1 MDSILNN
8 SFCLVRKKKNFHDFS
23 FFVWGG
29 LDNAF
34 HSITYQ
40 PPTVSCQQMT
50 TEHLDR
56 LCYSPKAIFSPRL
69 PIQPQKS
76 SSQFSSLPTNRLNP
90 FRAFLIVNRL
100 TSSIIS
106 VNRQAC
112 EYFWYTE
119 NELKTKTIDNLILDE
134 KSSSVI
140 TDSFLSQQ
148 SGQTKI
154 LAGKIVHILLGTGE
168 RAQFSLFIQDLDGD
182 NQVPLRFYAFEP
194 IHIMQATIQ
203 CDKQGL
209 IILSDQNFSI
219 LFHNTMINNHVNE
232 NHHIGDYIP
241 TLKDKSKFKHL
252 LTHRTYRTTGLLNN
266 EKNLFIPLMI
276 NISKM
281 NDNDDEN
288 IQLIISIMSNISGL
302 IMLDE
307 TYTIRAYNPY
317 FIQCLLGYRSLDL
330 INHVSFISHK
340 F

>member
-1 MDSILNN
+1 MVLILNN
-8 SFCLVRKKKNFHDFS
+8 SFCLVKEKGKAARKYFLFLS
-23 FFVWGG
+23 FG

-56 LCYSPKAIFSPRL
+56 LCYSPKPLFSPRF
-69 PIQPQKS
+69 PSHPQKS
-76 SSQFSSLPTNRLNP
+76 SSSSISSLPTNRLNP

-100 TSSIIS
+100 TSAIIS

-119 NELKTKTIDNLILDE
+119 NELKSKTIDNLILNE

-148 SGQTKI
+148 SGQTRI
-154 LAGKIVHILLGTGE
+154 LAGKIVDILLGTGE
-168 RAQFSLFIQDLDGD
+168 RAQFSLFMQDLDGEH
-182 NQVPLRFYAFEP
+182 LRFYAFEP
-194 IHIMQATIQ
+194 IHIMQAKIR
-203 CDKQGL
+203 CDKHGL
-209 IILSDQNFSI
+209 IVSTDPNFSI
-219 LFHNTMINNHVNE
+219 LFHNTMIHQNHVHE
-232 NHHIGDYIP
+232 NHHIGDFIP
-241 TLKDKSKFKHL
+241 TLKDKLKLKHL
-252 LTHRTYRTTGLLNN
+252 LTHRTYRTTGLLNS
-266 EKNLFIPLMI
+266 EKNLCIPLMI
-276 NISKM
+276 NVSRM
-281 NDNDDEN
+281 NDEEN

-307 TYTIRAYNPY
+307 TYNIRAYNPY

-330 INHVSFISHK
+330 INHVSFDVELDK
-340 F
+340 D